1 MNSPGDLQRPTN
13 DLLLVVLGPGFG
25 ESVVVGW
32 PPDNWLVIDSFQRT
46 GTSSTVHPALE
57 LLERFDAFADA
68 VVLTHPHIDHTG
80 GFADLIGRLKS
91 DGRVGWWPDTSVTDK
106 WKTNNGGL
114 SARRGAAEHAIA
126 AIARAWSESPG
137 SRWELSENAPPLI
150 RGGATISA
158 LTPLIS
164 SLDYAATLTEPDM
177 NELSTAILF
186 EWKDVS
192 LILGGD
198 LVNRRGWD
206 GLETLHDPETF
217 ADTEGVKVAH
227 HGSAE
232 AQHSIALGKPPPT
245 DRVFLATPYNRGG
258 KVPNYRPGAD
268 VSQLLKVMNRLLI
281 SAHHGPRPPGTGSAD
296 VPMNKLQPIEE
307 RLPHI
312 PVELDTAID
321 DIRDCW
327 VAARWSS
334 NGSLIQ
340 TMRGTGSMSV
350 VA

>member
-1 MNSPGDLQRPTN
+1 MNSLKDLRPPID
-13 DLLLVVLGPGFG
+13 DLLLVVLGPGLG

-32 PPDNWLVIDSFQRT
+32 PPDNWLVVDSFQRT

-57 LLERFDAFADA
+57 LLEQFDAFADA

-80 GFADLIGRLKS
+80 GFAALIDRLKPN
-91 DGRVGWWPDTSVTDK
+91 GLVGWWPDTSVTNK
-106 WKTNNGGL
+106 WKTNNAGL
-114 SARRGAAEHAIA
+114 SARRGATEHAIA

-137 SRWELSENAPPLI
+137 SRWELSERADPLI
-150 RGGATISA
+150 RGGASISA

-164 SLDYAATLTEPDM
+164 TLNHAETVTAPDM
-177 NELSTAILF
+177 NELSTAIIF
-186 EWKDVS
+186 KWRDVS

-206 GLETLHDPETF
+206 GLETLHGPGAF
-217 ADTEGVKVAH
+217 ANSEGVKVAH

-232 AQHSIALGKPPPT
+232 AQHSIALGTPPPT
-245 DRVFLATPYNRGG
+245 DRVFLATPYNRGR
-258 KVPNYRPGAD
+258 KVPDYRPDSD

-281 SAHHGPRPPGTGSAD
+281 SAHHGQRPPNTGSTD
-296 VPMNKLQPIEE
+296 VAMSELQPTED
-307 RLPHI
+307 RLPHV
-312 PVELDTAID
+312 PVEWDTTAHD
-321 DIRDCW
+321 VRDCW

-334 NGSLIQ
+334 NGSLIG

-350 VA
+350 VT